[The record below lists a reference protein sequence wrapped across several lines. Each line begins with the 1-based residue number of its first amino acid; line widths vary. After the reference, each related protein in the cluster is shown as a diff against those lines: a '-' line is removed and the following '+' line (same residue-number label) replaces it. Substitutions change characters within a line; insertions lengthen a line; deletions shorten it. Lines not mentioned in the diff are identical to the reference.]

1 MTMKTYTYEEAHK
14 STLEYFF
21 GDEFVTDTFLKK
33 YLLKNKEN
41 EFVELNPDHSL
52 RRLAGEFA
60 RIDFEKYNKNYQKS
74 FDRYYDALKG
84 FARVCAQGSPMSAI
98 GNIFQVMSASN
109 CVVVPAPKDSIHG
122 IFSTGEQLA
131 QLYKR
136 RAGVGTDLSLLR
148 PEKAVVNNAARTT
161 TGAWSFAD
169 FYSHVTNM
177 IGQKARRGALMLT
190 MDVMHPDILKFA
202 KCKHDIT
209 KVTGANISVKLFDEF
224 MKAVES
230 DSDFTLKWPVD
241 SENPIIS
248 TVVKARDIWNEIID
262 SATKTADPGLMFID
276 TIKKNLPADFY
287 EEFKTVTTNPCFAGS
302 TMIAVADGRGLVS
315 IKQLAEEGKDVP
327 VYSVNPKTGIVS
339 IKLGRNPRI
348 TGHSKK
354 LIRIHLDDGASFDVT
369 PDHKCL
375 LKNGESVLAKDLKR
389 GDSLPR
395 FSKTLEKVSDKNHKP
410 YYMMHCNVNNHH
422 DQRIFEHRMIA
433 KFFYPQKWENT
444 YQKSKSIGFAKTG
457 GLVVH
462 HKDYNQLNNS
472 PDNLEIMTFK
482 DHHNFHA
489 NHDFSGEKNPN
500 YLDITNDQLKNH
512 AVILTN
518 NLQRRFSKKEW
529 INYAKVNNLPQ
540 KFSDF
545 RSKELGSLYE
555 LSYSVAKELG
565 FINIDA
571 DPRLV
576 KTMQKAED
584 QNYIAEIIDN
594 KVMVQRACENC
605 NCNFTIEYD
614 RREQSY
620 CGIKCSLDKR
630 NKDIL
635 FKNNRIN
642 NVRNSYKKKLKTLK
656 SKQAELYS
664 LLKFNLNRDPKLN
677 EWEGFCKENNTSFR
691 LRTKFG
697 FNSFKEVKSAGDNF
711 NHKVVKIE
719 ELDGDHT
726 VYNITVDD
734 NHTLGIITNTDN
746 GNQTGVYVYN
756 CGEVPLSEFDSCR
769 LMSINL
775 TGYVRNAFKNDAY
788 FDFVA
793 FEKDVRTAMNMI
805 DNLVDIEIELVEKI
819 KSVCDSESE
828 KEIWNKLQKSAII
841 GRRTGLGTHG
851 LADTLAQ
858 LNIKYDSQESLVAVD
873 NIYKNL
879 RNFAYDESVELA
891 IARGSFSVFNF
902 ELEKDCEFIK
912 RLPEPLYNK
921 IKKHGRRNISI
932 LTQAPTGTTSIISK
946 SGQFN
951 RYNISSGIE
960 PVFRNSYTR
969 RKKINPGDQNVR
981 VDFVDEVGESWQE
994 FKVFHSNAQN
1004 YLDINNLDENAVL
1017 PDIFVT
1023 SDQISWE
1030 KRVELQGIEQQYID
1044 HSISATINL
1053 PKGTPPSL
1061 VSDIY
1066 MKAWKS
1072 GLKGITVY
1080 VEGSKSGVLVS
1091 EDQLASKDGRPAK
1104 IIPSHSPKRPK
1115 ELSCE
1120 IHHATAKGSKWT
1132 ILVGLMQGQPY
1143 EIFAGLSNKIHLPEK
1158 YKIGKIFKSTKG
1170 KYNLHVDIGAD
1181 EDLII
1186 EDIIQSFDNPES
1198 AWATRMIS
1206 VSLRHGVPVEF
1217 ICDQLSKDGFITDI
1231 NKVLARVLKKYIKEG
1246 TKVTTNVVC
1255 PDCGG
1260 KDLVYSEGC
1269 IKCISCSYSKCG

>member
-248 TVVKARDIWNEIID
+248 TAVKARDIWNEIID

-287 EEFKTVTTNPCFAGS
+287 EEFKTVTTNP
-302 TMIAVADGRGLVS
+302 
-315 IKQLAEEGKDVP
+315 
-327 VYSVNPKTGIVS
+327 
-339 IKLGRNPRI
+339 
-348 TGHSKK
+348 
-354 LIRIHLDDGASFDVT
+354 
-369 PDHKCL
+369 
-375 LKNGESVLAKDLKR
+375 
-389 GDSLPR
+389 
-395 FSKTLEKVSDKNHKP
+395 
-410 YYMMHCNVNNHH
+410 
-422 DQRIFEHRMIA
+422 
-433 KFFYPQKWENT
+433 
-444 YQKSKSIGFAKTG
+444 
-457 GLVVH
+457 
-462 HKDYNQLNNS
+462 
-472 PDNLEIMTFK
+472 
-482 DHHNFHA
+482 
-489 NHDFSGEKNPN
+489 
-500 YLDITNDQLKNH
+500 
-512 AVILTN
+512 
-518 NLQRRFSKKEW
+518 
-529 INYAKVNNLPQ
+529 
-540 KFSDF
+540 
-545 RSKELGSLYE
+545 
-555 LSYSVAKELG
+555 
-565 FINIDA
+565 
-571 DPRLV
+571 
-576 KTMQKAED
+576 
-584 QNYIAEIIDN
+584 
-594 KVMVQRACENC
+594 
-605 NCNFTIEYD
+605 
-614 RREQSY
+614 
-620 CGIKCSLDKR
+620 
-630 NKDIL
+630 
-635 FKNNRIN
+635 
-642 NVRNSYKKKLKTLK
+642 
-656 SKQAELYS
+656 
-664 LLKFNLNRDPKLN
+664 
-677 EWEGFCKENNTSFR
+677 
-691 LRTKFG
+691 
-697 FNSFKEVKSAGDNF
+697 
-711 NHKVVKIE
+711 
-719 ELDGDHT
+719 
-726 VYNITVDD
+726 
-734 NHTLGIITNTDN
+734 
-746 GNQTGVYVYN
+746 

-891 IARGSFSVFNF
+891 IARGSFPVFNF
-902 ELEKDCEFIK
+902 ELEKNCEFIK
-912 RLPEPLYNK
+912 RLPEDLLNK